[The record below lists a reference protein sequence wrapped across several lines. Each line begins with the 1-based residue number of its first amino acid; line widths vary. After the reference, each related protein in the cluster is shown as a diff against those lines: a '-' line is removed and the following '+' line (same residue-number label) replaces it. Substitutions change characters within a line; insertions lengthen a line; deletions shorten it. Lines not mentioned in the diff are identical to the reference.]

1 MDSLIQ
7 IIETA
12 LPVLLA
18 LAIGMLCRKKQFLS
32 RDGVDTLKKVVL
44 NITLPAVLVNAF
56 ATARYDRETLAIP
69 VVMFLLCCAGLV
81 LGRLLAKLLRLPGRL
96 SPFLATGFEAG
107 MLGFALFSLLYPNDG
122 TAQFAIL
129 NLGQELF
136 VFTLYKGLLSGRNRN
151 GKSLVR
157 DAVTSPVLWA
167 IFAGVLLGATGLY
180 DAMGRIGISGILD
193 SLTGFVSAPTGMII
207 LLTVGYDLVPEEI
220 PWKETFRFILLR
232 LLVMAVLLAVLLGLN
247 RTLLHGAVHEGAA
260 MLMFLLPPPYV
271 LPVFADEPSQR
282 VQISAALSALT
293 LVSLLLFALLSV
305 GLAL

>member
-1 MDSLIQ
+1 MNSFIR

-32 RDGVDTLKKVVL
+32 RDGVDTLKKVVV

-56 ATARYDRETLAIP
+56 ATSQYSGAALVIP
-69 VVMFLLCCAGLV
+69 VIMFLLCCAGLF
-81 LGRLLAKLLRLPGRL
+81 LGKLLAKLLRLPGRL
-96 SPFLATGFEAG
+96 SPFLASGFEAG
-107 MLGFALFSLLYPNDG
+107 MLGYALFSLLYPSDS

-129 NLGQELF
+129 DLGQVLF
-136 VFTLYKGLLSGRNRN
+136 VFTLYKGLLSGRQGR
-151 GKSLVR
+151 KALVKE
-157 DAVTSPVLWA
+157 AVTSPVLWA

-180 DAMGRIGISGILD
+180 AAMGRIGISGILD
-193 SLTGFVSAPTGMII
+193 SVTGFVSAPTGMII

-232 LLVMAVLLAVLLGLN
+232 LIVMAVLLLVLLGLN
-247 RTLLHGAVHEGAA
+247 RTVLHGAVHKGAA
-260 MLMFLLPPPYV
+260 ILMFLLPPPYV

-293 LVSLLLFALLSV
+293 LVSLVLFAFLSV

>member
-1 MDSLIQ
+1 MDKWIRV
-7 IIETA
+7 IEAA

-32 RDGVDTLKKVVL
+32 RDGVDTLKKVVV

-56 ATARYDRETLAIP
+56 ATAAYQRSTLVIP
-69 VVMFLLCCAGLV
+69 LVMFLLCCAGLL
-81 LGRLLAKLLRLPGRL
+81 LGKLLARLLRLPGRL

-107 MLGFALFSLLYPNDG
+107 MLGYALFTLLYPKES
-122 TAQFAIL
+122 TAQFAL
-129 NLGQELF
+129 LDLGQVLF
-136 VFTLYKGLLSGRNRN
+136 VFTLYKGLLSGRQGRQA
-151 GKSLVR
+151 LVK

-167 IFAGVLLGATGLY
+167 ILVGVLLGATGLY
-180 DAMGRIGISGILD
+180 AAMGRIGVSGILD
-193 SLTGFVSAPTGMII
+193 SVTDFVSAPTGMII

-232 LLVMAVLLAVLLGLN
+232 LLVMAVLLGVLLGLN
-247 RTLLHGAVHEGAA
+247 RTVLHGAVHEGAA

-271 LPVFADEPSQR
+271 LPVFANEPAQR

-293 LVSLLLFALLSV
+293 IVSLVLFALLSV
-305 GLAL
+305 SLAL

>member
-1 MDSLIQ
+1 MDKWIRV
-7 IIETA
+7 IEAA

-32 RDGVDTLKKVVL
+32 RDGVDTLKKVVV

-56 ATARYDRETLAIP
+56 ATAEYQRSTLVIP
-69 VVMFLLCCAGLV
+69 LVMFLLCCAGLL
-81 LGRLLAKLLRLPGRL
+81 LGKLLARLLRLPGRL

-107 MLGFALFSLLYPNDG
+107 MLGYALFTLLYPKES
-122 TAQFAIL
+122 TAQFAL
-129 NLGQELF
+129 LDLGQVLF
-136 VFTLYKGLLSGRNRN
+136 VFTLYKGLLSGRQGR
-151 GKSLVR
+151 KALVK

-167 IFAGVLLGATGLY
+167 ILVGVLLGATGLY
-180 DAMGRIGISGILD
+180 AAMGRIGVSGILD
-193 SLTGFVSAPTGMII
+193 SVTDFVSAPTGMII

-232 LLVMAVLLAVLLGLN
+232 LLVMAVLLGVLLGLN
-247 RTLLHGAVHEGAA
+247 RTVLHGAVHEGAA

-271 LPVFADEPSQR
+271 LPVFANEPAQR

-293 LVSLLLFALLSV
+293 IVSLVLFALLSV